1 LLFRLD
7 NDVEASAMNKRP
19 AEIAAN
25 DREIRTL
32 PVRELRVA
40 QEGDAPARL
49 VGYASV
55 FNAWSE
61 DLGGFRERVQPGA
74 FGNAVKT
81 SDVRALINHDPSL
94 ILGRTK
100 NGTLSV
106 REDDTGLWMEVTLPD
121 TQYAR
126 DLAESVKRGDID
138 QMSFGFSVLNDD
150 WVWADD
156 GTIRRTIIEVDRL
169 YDVSPVTYP
178 AYPQTSVS
186 ARSRLTELQAGNPN
200 SEHQRAAE
208 QEQGQAASMQAER
221 EAERQAAQELMRM
234 RLRIAEVEL

>member
-1 LLFRLD
+1 
-7 NDVEASAMNKRP
+7 MNKP
-19 AEIAAN
+19 ADIKVT

-40 QEGDAPARL
+40 QEAGAPAKL

-74 FGNAVKT
+74 FTNAVKS

-100 NGTLSV
+100 NGTLAV
-106 REDDTGLWMEVTLPD
+106 RQDDTGLWMEVTLPD

-156 GTIRRTIIEVDRL
+156 GTIRRTIIEIDQL

-186 ARSRLTELQAGNPN
+186 ARSRVTELQGTH

>member
-1 LLFRLD
+1 M
-7 NDVEASAMNKRP
+7 SKRP
-19 AEIAAN
+19 ADIPAT

-40 QEGDAPARL
+40 QEAGSPARL

-74 FGNAVKT
+74 FSNAVKT

-186 ARSRLTELQAGNPN
+186 ARSRVTELQGKN

-221 EAERQAAQELMRM
+221 DAERQAAQELMRM

>member
-1 LLFRLD
+1 
-7 NDVEASAMNKRP
+7 MNKKQAITQSATQGNQP
-19 AEIAAN
+19 AN
-25 DREIRTL
+25 TDREIRTL
-32 PVRELRVA
+32 PVRELRVTQDA
-40 QEGDAPARL
+40 GAPAKL

-74 FGNAVKT
+74 FSNAVKA
-81 SDVRALINHDPSL
+81 SDIRALINHDPSL

-106 REDDTGLWMEVTLPD
+106 REDDTGLWMEVALPD

-138 QMSFGFSVLNDD
+138 QMSFGFSVLSDD

-156 GTIRRTIIEVDRL
+156 GTIRRTIIEIDRL

-186 ARSRLTELQAGNPN
+186 ARSRLTELQGQN

>member
-1 LLFRLD
+1 
-7 NDVEASAMNKRP
+7 MNKKQTITQ
-19 AEIAAN
+19 ATT

-32 PVRELRVA
+32 PVRELRVTQDA
-40 QEGDAPARL
+40 GAPAKL

-74 FGNAVKT
+74 FSNAVKA
-81 SDVRALINHDPSL
+81 SDIRALINHDPSL

-186 ARSRLTELQAGNPN
+186 ARSRLTELQGQN

>member
-1 LLFRLD
+1 
-7 NDVEASAMNKRP
+7 MNKP
-19 AEIAAN
+19 ADIKVT

-40 QEGDAPARL
+40 QEAGAPAKL

-55 FNAWSE
+55 FNVWSE
-61 DLGGFRERVQPGA
+61 DLGGFRERFLPGA
-74 FGNAVKT
+74 FTNVLKDA
-81 SDVRALINHDPSL
+81 DVRALINHNPTL

-100 NGTLSV
+100 ANTLSL
-106 REDDTGLWMEVTLPD
+106 RQDDTGLWMEVTLPD

-138 QMSFGFSVLNDD
+138 QMSFAFSVLKDD
-150 WVWADD
+150 WAYADD
-156 GTIRRTIIEVDRL
+156 GTVRRTVIELDSL
-169 YDVSPVTYP
+169 DDVSPVTYP

-186 ARSRLTELQAGNPN
+186 ARSRVTELQGTH

>member
-1 LLFRLD
+1 MD
-7 NDVEASAMNKRP
+7 KRP

-40 QEGDAPARL
+40 QEAGAPAKL

-55 FNAWSE
+55 FNVWSE
-61 DLGGFRERVQPGA
+61 DLGGFRERFLPGA
-74 FGNAVKT
+74 FTNVLKDA
-81 SDVRALINHDPSL
+81 DVRALINHNPTL

-100 NGTLSV
+100 ANTLSL
-106 REDDTGLWMEVTLPD
+106 RQDDTGLWMEVTLPD

-138 QMSFGFSVLNDD
+138 QMSFAFSVLKDD
-150 WVWADD
+150 WAYADD
-156 GTIRRTIIEVDRL
+156 GTVRRTVIELDSL
-169 YDVSPVTYP
+169 DDVSPVTYP

-186 ARSRLTELQAGNPN
+186 ARSRVTELQGTH

>member
-1 LLFRLD
+1 
-7 NDVEASAMNKRP
+7 MNKRP

-32 PVRELRVA
+32 PVRELRIVP
-40 QEGDAPARL
+40 ESTNPAKL

-55 FNAWSE
+55 FNVWSE
-61 DLGGFRERVQPGA
+61 DLGGFRERFLPGA
-74 FGNAVKT
+74 FTNVLKDA
-81 SDVRALINHDPSL
+81 DVRALINHNPTL

-100 NGTLSV
+100 ANTLSL
-106 REDDTGLWMEVTLPD
+106 RQDDTGLWMEVTLPD

-138 QMSFGFSVLNDD
+138 QMSFAFSVLKDD
-150 WVWADD
+150 WMYADD
-156 GTIRRTIIEVDRL
+156 GTVRRTVIELDSL
-169 YDVSPVTYP
+169 DDVSPVTYP

>member
-1 LLFRLD
+1 
-7 NDVEASAMNKRP
+7 MRP
-19 AEIAAN
+19 TEIAN
-25 DREIRTL
+25 VDREIRTL
-32 PVRELRVA
+32 HAHELRVA
-40 QEGDAPARL
+40 QEGAAPAKL
-49 VGYASV
+49 VGYASI
-55 FNAWSE
+55 FDAWSE

-74 FGNAVKT
+74 FANAVKN

-126 DLAESVKRGDID
+126 DLVESVKRGDID

-186 ARSRLTELQAGNPN
+186 ARSRVTELQGKN

-208 QEQGQAASMQAER
+208 QAQGQAASMQAER

>member
-1 LLFRLD
+1 
-7 NDVEASAMNKRP
+7 MNKL
-19 AEIAAN
+19 ADTTVS

-32 PVRELRVA
+32 PVRELRIVP
-40 QEGDAPARL
+40 ESTNPAKL

-55 FNAWSE
+55 FNVWSE
-61 DLGGFRERVQPGA
+61 DLGGFRERFLPGA
-74 FGNAVKT
+74 FTNVLKDA
-81 SDVRALINHDPSL
+81 DVRALINHNPTL

-100 NGTLSV
+100 ANTLSL
-106 REDDTGLWMEVTLPD
+106 RQDDTGLWMEVTLPD

-138 QMSFGFSVLNDD
+138 QMSFAFSVLKDD
-150 WVWADD
+150 WAYAND
-156 GTIRRTIIEVDRL
+156 GTVRRTVIELDSL
-169 YDVSPVTYP
+169 DDVSPVTYP

-186 ARSRLTELQAGNPN
+186 ARSRVTELQGTH